1 MALRLPPPRSR
12 QRQRAS
18 LLVEAILAASM
29 AMLVL
34 AVVAPLWKVHLT
46 HMKRARDLALLEAL
60 VNKDINAFRQYASQ
74 WKAQSGPYSNVIL
87 PEHKELTKVSPRA
100 QVEENRG
107 ATSYEAADYCLYTG
121 NLEQQFRSDLGAYK
135 TYFDSFDHLPDTTTL
150 SRSLTFTEVPPYKL
164 KRVVERPRNFDPENP
179 DAKAFTLRLR
189 YTLYNNDGV
198 TPASDLPFRRTAD
211 VQVEAQYA
219 C

>member
-1 MALRLPPPRSR
+1 MALRLPPHRSR
-12 QRQRAS
+12 QRLRAT
-18 LLVEAILAASM
+18 LLMEAILAASM

-34 AVVAPLWKVHLT
+34 AVVAPLWQVHVK
-46 HMKRARDLALLEAL
+46 HMKKARDLDLLEAL
-60 VNKDINAFRQYASQ
+60 VIKDINSFRQYASQ
-74 WKAQSGPYSNVIL
+74 WKAQSGPYSNIIL
-87 PEHKELTKVSPRA
+87 PDNKELTKVSPRA

-135 TYFDSFDHLPDTTTL
+135 TYFDSFAHLANSTTL
-150 SRSLTFTEVPPYKL
+150 SRSRTFDDVPPYKL
-164 KRVVERPRNFDPENP
+164 KRVVERPLDFDPANP
-179 DAKAFTLRLR
+179 DVKAFTLRLR
-189 YTLYNNDGV
+189 YTLFKSDGV
-198 TPASDLPFRRTAD
+198 TPATDLPFRRTAD